1 MLTKNK
7 LLEITPKG
15 LYSPLADLFIDPH
28 AKAGNAIITHGHS
41 DHASRG
47 QELYIAH
54 KLTAAILRHN
64 FGKKI
69 HVKSVEYGEQF
80 TVNGVKISLHPAGH
94 VPGSAQIRLEYK
106 GEVAVVSGD
115 YKIEDDGFTIPF
127 EPVKCNV
134 FVTESTFALP
144 IYNWQPQKVIFSDIN
159 NWWRKNREKG
169 KISILTA
176 YPLGK
181 SQRLL
186 YNVDSTIGKIFSY
199 ANVFELNNLLME
211 QGIKLPKTETIDETT
226 PPAMLEG
233 SLIIASPSISRS
245 PVIQKIKNYSI
256 GFASGWMNSFI
267 PKRMGNIDTGF
278 AISDHADWEG
288 LNMAINATGAEKI
301 FITHGFTA
309 QFTKWLQEK
318 GYDANQL

>member
-1 MLTKNK
+1 MLTKTN
-7 LLEITPKG
+7 LLELTPKG
-15 LYSPLADLFIDPH
+15 LYSPQAGLYIDPKS
-28 AKAGNAIITHGHS
+28 KAGKAIITHGHS

-54 KLTAAILRHN
+54 KLTIAILKNN
-64 FGKKI
+64 FGSKI
-69 HVKSVEYGEQF
+69 NVKPVEYGEQF
-80 TVNGVKISLHPAGH
+80 NINGVNISLHPAGH
-94 VPGSAQIRLEYK
+94 VPGSAQVRLEYK

-115 YKIEDDGFTIPF
+115 YKIEDDGFTAPF

-144 IYNWQPQKVIFSDIN
+144 VYKWKPQQEIFTEIN
-159 NWWRKNREKG
+159 NWWRRNREKG

-186 YNVDSTIGKIFSY
+186 HNVDSSIGKIFSY
-199 ANVFELNNLLME
+199 ANVHELNNLFAENGL
-211 QGIKLPKTETIDETT
+211 KLPGTQIVDENTF
-226 PPAMLEG
+226 PKDLEG
-233 SLIIASPSISRS
+233 ALIIASPAISRS
-245 PVIQKIKNYSI
+245 PVIQKLQSYSI

-278 AISDHADWEG
+278 AISDHADWDG
-288 LNMAINATGAEKI
+288 LNQAIKSTGAEKI
-301 FITHGFTA
+301 YVTHGFTG
-309 QFTKWLQEK
+309 QFVRWLNEQ
-318 GYDANQL
+318 GYDASML

>member
-1 MLTKNK
+1 LLTKSN
-7 LLEITPKG
+7 LLDITPKG
-15 LYSPLADLFIDPH
+15 LYSPQADLFIDPH
-28 AKAGNAIITHGHS
+28 TKGGKAIITHGHS

-54 KLTAAILRHN
+54 KLTAAILRKN
-64 FGKKI
+64 FGKNI
-69 HVKSVEYGEQF
+69 NVKAFEYGEQF
-80 TVNGVKISLHPAGH
+80 TVNGVKICLHPAGH

-106 GEVAVVSGD
+106 GETAVVSGD
-115 YKIEDDGFTIPF
+115 YKIENDGFTTPF

-144 IYNWQPQKVIFSDIN
+144 IYSWQPQKEIFNDIN

-169 KISILTA
+169 KVSILTA

-186 YNVDSTIGKIFSY
+186 YNVDSSIGKIYSY
-199 ANVFELNNLLME
+199 ANVYELNNLFIE
-211 QGIKLPKTETIDETT
+211 QGLKLLKTEFLGETI
-226 PPAMLEG
+226 PAANLEG
-233 SLIIASPSISRS
+233 SLIIASSSISRS
-245 PVIQKIKNYSI
+245 PVMQKIKSCSI

-278 AISDHADWEG
+278 AISDHADWDG
-288 LNMAINATGAEKI
+288 LNEAIKETGAEKI
-301 FITHGFTA
+301 YVTHGFTA
-309 QFTKWLQEK
+309 QFAKWLKEK
-318 GYDANQL
+318 GFDANVL

>member
-1 MLTKNK
+1 MIAKNN
-7 LLEITPKG
+7 LLELTPKG
-15 LYSPLADLFIDPH
+15 LYSPQAGLYIDPKS
-28 AKAGNAIITHGHS
+28 KAGKAIITHGHS
-41 DHASRG
+41 DHSARG
-47 QELYIAH
+47 QELFIAH
-54 KLTAAILRHN
+54 KLTLAILKKN

-69 HVKSVEYGEQF
+69 NVKQVEYGEEF

-94 VPGSAQIRLEYK
+94 VPGSAQVRLEYK

-115 YKIEDDGFTIPF
+115 YKLEDDGFTTPY

-144 IYNWQPQKVIFSDIN
+144 IYKWQPQKIIFSDIN

-169 KISILTA
+169 KVSVLTA

-186 YNVDSTIGKIFSY
+186 HNVDSSIGQIFSY
-199 ANVFELNNLLME
+199 ANVHELNILFVEHGL
-211 QGIKLPKTETIDETT
+211 KLPETELVDENT
-226 PPAMLEG
+226 PAAKLEG
-233 SLIIASPSISRS
+233 SLIIASPAISRS
-245 PVIQKIKNYSI
+245 QVLQKIKNYSI

-288 LNMAINATGAEKI
+288 LNSAIKATGAEKI
-301 FITHGFTA
+301 YVTHGFTN
-309 QFTKWLQEK
+309 QFVRWLKEN
-318 GYDANQL
+318 GHDASVL